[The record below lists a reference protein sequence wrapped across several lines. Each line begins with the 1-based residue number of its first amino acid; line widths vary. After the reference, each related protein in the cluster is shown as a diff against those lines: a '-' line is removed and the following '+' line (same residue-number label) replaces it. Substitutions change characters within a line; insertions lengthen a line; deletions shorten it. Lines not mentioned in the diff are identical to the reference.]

1 MILYLDA
8 SAIVKRYVSESGSRD
23 VLALTGS
30 ATVVATAIVSRAEVA
45 AALARAVRLDVLG
58 DAGGRRAQ
66 QRFADEW
73 VDFVRV
79 PATEA
84 LVARAETLAWS
95 HALRG
100 YDAVHLAAALT
111 WQDVVGQE
119 VVLATYDH
127 QLWTAGAAAGLR
139 PWPDQLRA

>member
-8 SAIVKRYVSESGSRD
+8 SAIVKRYVSEPGSRE
-23 VLALTGS
+23 VLALTG
-30 ATVVATAIVSRAEVA
+30 AALVVATAIVSRAEVA
-45 AALARAVRLDVLG
+45 AALARAVRLAVIG
-58 DAGGRRAQ
+58 AAGGRRAQ
-66 QRFADEW
+66 QRFAEEW

-100 YDAVHLAAALT
+100 YDAMHLAAALT
-111 WQDVVGQE
+111 WQEVVGAE

-127 QLWTAGAAAGLR
+127 QLWSAGAAAGLR
-139 PWPDQLRA
+139 PWPAQLRA